1 MTTSED
7 VMKQEEQRVPERG
20 PRQRKRP
27 YAAPR
32 LTEYGSVAKLT
43 QGGGSLQGD
52 GGSTFKRTC
61 L

>member
-1 MTTSED
+1 
-7 VMKQEEQRVPERG
+7 MKQEEKRGPERD
-20 PRQRKRP
+20 PRTGKRP

-52 GGSTFKRTC
+52 GGSTFKKTC

>member
-1 MTTSED
+1 MA
-7 VMKQEEQRVPERG
+7 EQQPREPERA
-20 PRQRKRP
+20 PRERKRP

-43 QGGGSLQGD
+43 QGGGSLQAD
-52 GGSTFKRTC
+52 SGSTFKMTC

>member
-1 MTTSED
+1 
-7 VMKQEEQRVPERG
+7 MKNEKPRAPGQDARDRG
-20 PRQRKRP
+20 HKRP

-43 QGGGSLQGD
+43 QTGGSLQAD
-52 GGSTFKRTC
+52 GGSSFKRAAC

>member
-1 MTTSED
+1 
-7 VMKQEEQRVPERG
+7 MKQDEQRAPERG
-20 PRQRKRP
+20 PRERKRP
-27 YAAPR
+27 YATPR

-52 GGSTFKRTC
+52 GGSTFKKTC

>member
-1 MTTSED
+1 
-7 VMKQEEQRVPERG
+7 MKNEQ
-20 PRQRKRP
+20 PRDADGAAPRRKRP

-43 QGGGSLQGD
+43 QGGGSKQQD